1 MPNSISNIWN
11 KLIKFKY
18 KLIANFT
25 PYRSSLVSMKIF
37 FAVCVSY
44 AVSPVKINT
53 PIIQIA
59 NINALL
65 AIKMFTILAI
75 IIPINPINKK
85 LPHEVKS
92 LLVVYPNKLAPANV
106 ALVIKNT
113 CVILIA
119 VYTAKMVL
127 KLTPISVTN
136 A

>member
-1 MPNSISNIWN
+1 M
-11 KLIKFKY
+11 
-18 KLIANFT
+18 
-25 PYRSSLVSMKIF
+25 F

-44 AVSPVKINT
+44 AVNPVKIKT
-53 PIIQIA
+53 PITLIA
-59 NINALL
+59 NIKALL
-65 AIKMFTILAI
+65 AIKMFTIIAI

-92 LLVVYPNKLAPANV
+92 LLVVYPYKLAPAKV

-113 CVILIA
+113 CVILYA

-127 KLTPISVTN
+127 KLTPISVTK